1 MPNLDPGVTPDQG
14 RVLFHME
21 RIFRSAGGP
30 GVLAHRSFS
39 AACLAE
45 GLPARV
51 DTWTRDQ
58 CVLGLQLIERA
69 AREWRMHLFRDCRT
83 YWEQLI

>member
-1 MPNLDPGVTPDQG
+1 MPNLDPGLSPAQG

-30 GVLAHRSFS
+30 GAMAHQSFTNS
-39 AACLAE
+39 CLAE
-45 GLPARV
+45 GLPARI
-51 DTWTRDQ
+51 DTWTLDQ

-69 AREWRMHLFRDCRT
+69 ARMHQMHLFRDCRT
-83 YWEQLI
+83 YWEQI